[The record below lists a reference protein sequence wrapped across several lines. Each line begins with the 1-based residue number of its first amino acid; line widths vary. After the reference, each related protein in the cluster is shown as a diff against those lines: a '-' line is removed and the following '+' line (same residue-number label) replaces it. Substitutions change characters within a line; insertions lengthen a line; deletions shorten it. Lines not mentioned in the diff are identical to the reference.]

1 MTPTLFGRWQT
12 RLFLLATVGIFTTL
26 PFYLG
31 IILPNLGAVSF
42 WILAYV
48 ALFGLV
54 WDVLYIYL
62 QRFRWDRD
70 WPGIL
75 QLLTGVWEGL
85 FLACLLKF
93 VGLPG
98 VPKADLSLF
107 WFTIHYSFVWL
118 VVYLASQ
125 SFMRILFPRWRF
137 RGGRLL

>member
-12 RLFLLATVGIFTTL
+12 RLFLLATVGVVATL

-31 IILPNLGAVSF
+31 IIVPNLGAFSF
-42 WILAYV
+42 CILAYV

-70 WPGIL
+70 WPGVL

-85 FLACLLKF
+85 FLACFFKI

-98 VPKADLSLF
+98 VPKAEMSLL
-107 WFTIHYSFVWL
+107 WFTVHYSLVWL
-118 VVYLASQ
+118 AVYLASQ
-125 SFMRILFPRWRF
+125 SLMRILFPRWRF
-137 RGGRLL
+137 WGGRLL